1 MATLPLGLFVLQ
13 ELQNNQLANSNIL
26 GPPRRDNKHVTDRRI
41 AAKYEKFIM
50 ANLRWNFAQM
60 KSTVLEEMFTD
71 VSVSKLKRAKTI
83 VMQKAYDAT
92 KGQYELLYD
101 YQLELLR
108 SNSGS
113 TVVINSLPDVEP
125 PMF

>member
-1 MATLPLGLFVLQ
+1 M
-13 ELQNNQLANSNIL
+13 
-26 GPPRRDNKHVTDRRI
+26 RI
-41 AAKYEKFIM
+41 VAKYEKFIM
-50 ANLRWNFAQM
+50 ANPWWNFAQM

-71 VSVSKLKRAKTI
+71 VSISKLKRAKTI

-113 TVVINSLPDVEP
+113 TVVINSLSDVEP
-125 PMF
+125 RMF